1 MDNSIMHQSLNHQQ
15 RLFIGSKTPSIKWY
29 GAVLLACITL
39 AGCGN
44 IANVR
49 SFSSAYEQPTT
60 GEKAKIRVTSNGM
73 VRAVPASTC
82 IDWRLPGAGVMVVNR
97 SGFANVNNQKLGMTA
112 DARSE
117 QALRR
122 SGVTSSELYIAAD
135 KPIVLHFMGM
145 GRTSIS
151 GAGADMKTT
160 RTACNK
166 GLSFVPKAGKE
177 YEATFIENGSVCS
190 VQLYDVAA
198 KNLTSLLD
206 VPQLADAGLCNVMD
220 NL

>member
-1 MDNSIMHQSLNHQQ
+1 MGKSIMHQSLDHQQ
-15 RLFIGSKTPSIKWY
+15 RRSVDSKTPSVKLY
-29 GAVLLACITL
+29 GAALLACIVL

-60 GEKAKIRVTSNGM
+60 GDKAKIRVSSNGM

-97 SGFANVNNQKLGMTA
+97 SGFANVNNQNLGMTP

-122 SGVTSSELYIAAD
+122 SAVTSSELYIAAG
-135 KPIVLHFMGM
+135 KPIVLHFLGM

-151 GAGADMKTT
+151 GAGANMQTT
-160 RTACNK
+160 RTACDK
-166 GLSFVPKAGKE
+166 GLSFVPEAGKE

-190 VQLYDVAA
+190 VQLYDLSN
-198 KNLTSLLD
+198 KKLTSLLD
-206 VPQLADAGLCNVMD
+206 APQVADAGLCNAMD
-220 NL
+220 ML